1 VSPRAGGPQRNG
13 ERQSM
18 KTWHKVA
25 IGLAATAVV
34 GGIILYSINQANKGV
49 ETVQTAKVAKEDSLV
64 SQVTASGEIKPTTY
78 TNVYAQGFGRIME
91 IVVKEG
97 DHIKKGDKLL
107 LQENVQANADVQAQ
121 AAAIN
126 SYQSGVQA
134 AEASYRA
141 GQSDLT
147 QQEANLEKAKLD
159 FDRGQGLYKDGLIA
173 KQDFDQRKTA
183 YDAAVAS
190 VDSSRARMLAQK
202 AQLEQVRAQ
211 LDQNKAVLVRTKDVL
226 SKTIYTSPINGIV
239 SYLPVR
245 LGEYVVPGIQN
256 ATGSFLMTLSDMSI
270 VTAEVKV
277 DETDIVNVKT
287 GQDADVTIDAVPG
300 KVFKGR
306 VTEIGSQAV
315 LRSSGLATTQTTTSN
330 QEAKDFKVVV
340 TLENPP
346 ENLRPGLSTTAKI
359 KTAER
364 KGVIGIPIQALA
376 VRSRKDLEEAAKNS
390 KKSGSVTLAAPP
402 PPVAG
407 DPKKDEVQGVF
418 VVTGKKAVFHPVE
431 TGISGVTDIEITKG
445 LQEGNEIVVG
455 SYKALR
461 TLKPEATV
469 KVDNSVQKKAEESQ

>member
-1 VSPRAGGPQRNG
+1 
-13 ERQSM
+13 M
-18 KTWHKVA
+18 KTWHKVL
-25 IGLAATAVV
+25 IGIGAAAVV
-34 GGIILYSINQANKGV
+34 SGVVWYSINQANKGV
-49 ETVQTAKVAKEDSLV
+49 VTVQTAKVAKQESLL

-78 TNVYAQGFGRIME
+78 TNIYAQGFGRIME

-126 SYQSGVQA
+126 SFQSGVQA
-134 AEASYRA
+134 AEASYKA
-141 GQSDLT
+141 AQSDLSM
-147 QQEANLEKAKLD
+147 QEANLEKAKLD
-159 FDRGQGLYKDGLIA
+159 YDRGQGLYKDGLIP

-190 VDSSRARMLAQK
+190 VDASKARMTAQK
-202 AQLEQVRAQ
+202 AQLDQVRAQ

-226 SKTIYTSPINGIV
+226 SKTVYTSPINGMV

-256 ATGSFLMTLSDMSI
+256 ATGSFLMTLSDMSV
-270 VTAEVKV
+270 VTSEVKV
-277 DETDIVNVKT
+277 DETDIVNVRI
-287 GQDADVTIDAVPG
+287 GQDADITIDAVPG
-300 KVFKGR
+300 KVFKGK
-306 VTEIGSQAV
+306 VTQIGSQAV
-315 LRSSGLATTQTTTSN
+315 LRTSGLATTQTTTSN

-346 ENLRPGLSTTAKI
+346 DNLRPGLSTTAKI

-364 KGVIGIPIQALA
+364 KDVVAVPIQALA
-376 VRSRKDLEEAAKNS
+376 VRSRKDLEQAAKDAKKNS
-390 KKSGSVTLAAPP
+390 NVTLAAPP
-402 PPVAG
+402 PVAAG
-407 DPKKDEVQGVF
+407 DPKKDDIQGVF
-418 VVTGKKAVFHPVE
+418 VVNGKKAIFRPVE

-445 LQEGNEIVVG
+445 LQAGDEIVVG

-461 TLKPEATV
+461 TLKPDASV
-469 KVDNSVQKKAEESQ
+469 KVDNTVKKTEETNN